1 MKEYRSAGGERRLW
15 FEPDEIEKMMADELR
30 RAGMFPD
37 GRQPVVDL
45 EEFLE
50 IGLQVKLDIYA
61 RLDPDVL
68 GVTDFRRNTNPLVS
82 VNAGLTS
89 EVEGAGVSPG
99 VRGRWR
105 ATLAHEASH
114 VVLHRILFEVPL
126 EQGELFSI
134 DAESRPSLFRCL
146 ARDVSFRGTNSDWK
160 EVQANMGMAALL
172 MPAEVFSDVV
182 RFVVGARTYNSLTTH
197 IPDANSVEHRDLVA
211 ELSRRFEVSQQAA
224 RIRLVTLG
232 LERGAT
238 RSMISH
244 ATG

>member
-15 FEPDEIEKMMADELR
+15 FESDEIEGMMTDELR
-30 RAGMFPD
+30 RAGMSP
-37 GRQPVVDL
+37 GARQPVVDL

-99 VRGRWR
+99 LRGRWR

-114 VVLHRILFEVPL
+114 VILHRILFEVPF

-134 DAESRPSLFRCL
+134 LPESRPSLFRCL

-182 RFVVGARTYNSLTTH
+182 RLLVGARTYNSLTTQ
-197 IPDANSVEHRDLVA
+197 IPDANSVEHRDFVA

-232 LERGAT
+232 LERGVT
-238 RSMISH
+238 RSMLSH

>member
-15 FEPDEIEKMMADELR
+15 FEPDEIEGMMADELR

-61 RLDPDVL
+61 RLDLDVL

-114 VVLHRILFEVPL
+114 VVLHRILFEVPF

-134 DAESRPSLFRCL
+134 EAESRPSLFRCL

-172 MPAEVFSDVV
+172 MPAEIFSDVV
-182 RFVVGARTYNSLTTH
+182 RLVVGARTYNSLTTH
-197 IPDANSVEHRDLVA
+197 IPDATSVEHRDFVA
-211 ELSRRFEVSQQAA
+211 ELSLRFEVSQQAA

-238 RSMISH
+238 RSMLSH
-244 ATG
+244 TTG

>member
-15 FEPDEIEKMMADELR
+15 FESDEIEGMMTDELR
-30 RAGMFPD
+30 RAGMSP
-37 GRQPVVDL
+37 GARQPVVDL

-99 VRGRWR
+99 LRGRWR

-114 VVLHRILFEVPL
+114 VILHRILFEVPF

-134 DAESRPSLFRCL
+134 LPESRPSLFRCL

-172 MPAEVFSDVV
+172 MPVEVFSDVV
-182 RFVVGARTYNSLTTH
+182 RLLVGARTYNSLTTQ
-197 IPDANSVEHRDLVA
+197 IPDANSVEHRDFVA

-232 LERGAT
+232 LERGVT
-238 RSMISH
+238 RSMLSH

>member
-15 FEPDEIEKMMADELR
+15 FEPHVIEEMMEDELR

-37 GRQPVVDL
+37 GSEPVVDL

-50 IGLQVKLDIYA
+50 IGLKVKLDIYG
-61 RLDPDVL
+61 RLDSDVL
-68 GVTDFRRNTNPLVS
+68 GETDFRRNTNPLVS

-89 EVEGAGVSPG
+89 EVEEAGVSPG

-114 VVLHRILFEVPL
+114 VVLHRILFEVPF
-126 EQGELFSI
+126 EQGELFSMP
-134 DAESRPSLFRCL
+134 AESRPSLFRCL
-146 ARDVSFRGTNSDWK
+146 ARNVSFRGINSDWK

-172 MPAEVFSDVV
+172 MPAKVFSDVV
-182 RFVVGARTYNSLTTH
+182 RLVVGARTYDSLKTY
-197 IPDANSVEHRDLVA
+197 IPDANSVEHRDFVA
-211 ELSRRFEVSQQAA
+211 EVSRRFEVSQQAA
-224 RIRLVTLG
+224 RIRLVALG

-238 RSMISH
+238 RSMLSH

>member
-15 FEPDEIEKMMADELR
+15 FEPDEIEEMMADELR
-30 RAGMFPD
+30 RASMFPD
-37 GRQPVVDL
+37 DCEPVVDL
-45 EEFLE
+45 EDFLE
-50 IGLQVKLDIYA
+50 IGLKVKLDIYA

-68 GVTDFRRNTNPLVS
+68 GVTDFRRNANPLVS

-89 EVEGAGVSPG
+89 KVEEAGVSPG

-114 VVLHRILFEVPL
+114 VVLHRILFEVPF

-134 DAESRPSLFRCL
+134 HAESRPSLFRCL
-146 ARDVSFRGTNSDWK
+146 AQDVSFRGTNSDWK
-160 EVQANMGMAALL
+160 EIQANMGMAALL

-182 RFVVGARTYNSLTTH
+182 RLVVGARTYNSLTTY
-197 IPDANSVEHRDLVA
+197 IPDANSVEHRDFVA

-238 RSMISH
+238 RSMLSH
-244 ATG
+244 ATE

>member
-15 FEPDEIEKMMADELR
+15 FEPYEIEGMMADELR
-30 RAGMFPD
+30 RAGMFP
-37 GRQPVVDL
+37 GARQPVVDL

-89 EVEGAGVSPG
+89 EVEGAGVSSG
-99 VRGRWR
+99 LRGRWR

-114 VVLHRILFEVPL
+114 VILHRILFEVPF

-134 DAESRPSLFRCL
+134 LPESRPSLFRCL
-146 ARDVSFRGTNSDWK
+146 ARDVSFRGANSDWK

-182 RFVVGARTYNSLTTH
+182 RLVVGARTYNSLTTQ
-197 IPDANSVEHRDLVA
+197 IPDANSVEHRDFVA

-238 RSMISH
+238 RSMLSH